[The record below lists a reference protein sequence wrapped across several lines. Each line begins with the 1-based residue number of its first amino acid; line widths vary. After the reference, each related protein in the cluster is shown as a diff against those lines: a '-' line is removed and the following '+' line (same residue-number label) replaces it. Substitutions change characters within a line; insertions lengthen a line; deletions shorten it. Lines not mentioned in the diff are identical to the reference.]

1 MNPPEQRIAQAWLTS
16 RESGVIELTRD
27 WTAAA
32 LPPLALSPDGPR
44 FAVLERVPDHTFGR
58 ESGYFVNALGEIFF
72 FLELVQH
79 PDISPAA
86 TAVYLAGDFNGWDRA
101 VGDSAWRLLP
111 ASLDGEPVLLFAA
124 PAERFFS
131 SPPQRFKFVTSA
143 HRWLPV
149 SSRAPNAVRD
159 DAGNYN
165 YAIDPARTGR
175 HLFRFTTEAP
185 VDLSAALG
193 VSWTDHAGPERAP
206 LRPGDFF
213 FRMKSHA
220 QLGAVLD
227 SRVNAAETVFRLFAP
242 RARTVLLHL
251 CDRLPKAD
259 QAVAYE
265 MDRRTD
271 GAWEARLQ
279 GNLHGWYYWYTLDGP
294 ANVFGRFERDRRVLD
309 PYALAAVGREGP
321 GIVIDRAR
329 LAPADRSFRTP
340 QWQDLVIA
348 EGHVRDLTARAPV
361 EATPAER
368 RGFTGLR
375 KWVESPEFHLARLGV
390 NAVELQPVQE
400 FDSATPDE
408 YHWGYMPV
416 NWFAPASQYALA
428 PEKASQV
435 RELQELVA
443 AFHRRGLA
451 VLFDVV
457 YNHVGVPPHLMHI
470 DKLYYFEQDGS
481 GNLAN
486 WSACGNDLR
495 ARTAMARRL
504 IIDSLTHLIEVYGA
518 DGFRFDLAELIGVE
532 ELREIEAALKRVK
545 PDVVLIAEPW
555 SFRGHIAQDLRTTG
569 FASWNDG
576 FRNFARDYVRGG
588 GSREALAYFIKGSP
602 WFFALWPAQT
612 VNYTESHDDRTWI
625 DTITENADRNGLNPT
640 DHDRRRTHLMCA
652 LLMGSIGMP
661 MLAAGQDFLRSKQ
674 GVQNTYLR
682 GDLNALDYG
691 RRQAFAATHAYFAAW
706 IAFRRS
712 ERGDLLR
719 HFVRPGEG
727 FFRFC
732 FAPEST
738 AAAVVFNADQ
748 SRGSRQLLLALNPTL
763 DAAGIPLGAVAGI
776 AWRQVADHERFFG
789 AADTDAARPV
799 AAVLPVPALG
809 CGLWTAG

>member
-1 MNPPEQRIAQAWLTS
+1 MNPSEQRIAQAWLTS
-16 RESGVIELTRD
+16 RDGGIVELSRD
-27 WTAAA
+27 WTAAT
-32 LPPLALSPDGPR
+32 LPSLELSPDGPR
-44 FAVLERVPDHTFGR
+44 IAELARVPDHTFGR
-58 ESGYFVNALGEIFF
+58 ESGYFVNGAGEIFF
-72 FLELVQH
+72 FLELARH
-79 PDISPAA
+79 PDLSA
-86 TAVYLAGDFNGWDRA
+86 TDTPVYLAGDFNGWEQA
-101 VGDSAWRLLP
+101 VGSADWRLLP

-124 PAERFFS
+124 PAARFFAA
-131 SPPQRFKFVTSA
+131 PPQRFKFVTGA

-159 DAGNYN
+159 NLGNYN

-175 HLFRFTTEAP
+175 HLFRFTTAAP
-185 VDLSAALG
+185 VDLAAALG
-193 VSWTDHAGPERAP
+193 VSWTDHPGSERAP

-213 FRMKSHA
+213 FRMRSHA
-220 QLGAVLD
+220 PLGALVD
-227 SRVNAAETVFRLFAP
+227 SRAGDSETVFRLFAP
-242 RARTVLLHL
+242 RARAVTLHL
-251 CDRLPKAD
+251 CDQVAKAGE
-259 QAVAYE
+259 AVAYDL
-265 MDRRTD
+265 DRRTD

-279 GNLHGWYYWYTLDGP
+279 GNLHGWYYWYTVDGP
-294 ANVFGRFERDRRVLD
+294 ANVFGRFERDRRILD

-329 LAPADRSFRTP
+329 LPRADRSFRTP

-348 EGHVRDLTARAPV
+348 EGHVADLAAHAPI
-361 EATPAER
+361 EATAAER

-375 KWVESPEFHLARLGV
+375 KWVESPDFHLARLGV

-400 FDSATPDE
+400 FDAAAPGE

-416 NWFAPASQYALA
+416 AWFAPASHYALA
-428 PEKASQV
+428 PEQASQM

-443 AFHRRGLA
+443 ALHRRGLA

-457 YNHVGVPPHLMHI
+457 YNHAGVPPHLMHI
-470 DKLYYFEQDGS
+470 DKLYYFEQDGA

-495 ARTAMARRL
+495 AGAAMTRRL
-504 IIDSLTHLIEVYGA
+504 IIDSLTHLIECYGA

-532 ELREIEAALKRVK
+532 VLREIEAALKRVK

-576 FRNFARDYVRGG
+576 FRNFVRDYVRGG
-588 GSREALAYFIKGSP
+588 GSREAFAYFVKGSP
-602 WFFALWPAQT
+602 WFFAQWPAQT

-625 DTITENADRNGLNPT
+625 DTITENAAGNGLNPT

-652 LLMGSIGMP
+652 LLMGSIGLP
-661 MLAAGQDFLRSKQ
+661 MVAAGQDFLRSKQ
-674 GVQNTYLR
+674 GVTNTYLR

-691 RRQAFAATHAYFAAW
+691 RRAAFAATHAYFAGW

-712 ERGDLLR
+712 EAGALLR
-719 HFVRPGEG
+719 QYARPGEG

-732 FAPEST
+732 FAAEST
-738 AAAVVFNADQ
+738 AAAVVFNADR
-748 SRGSRQLLLALNPTL
+748 SRGTSQLLLAVNPTL
-763 DAAGIPLGAVAGI
+763 EDATIPLGDAAGI
-776 AWRQVADHERFFG
+776 AWRQLADHEHFFSK
-789 AADTDAARPV
+789 AESTAARPV
-799 AAVLPVPALG
+799 AAALPVPALG
-809 CGLWTAG
+809 CGLWIAE